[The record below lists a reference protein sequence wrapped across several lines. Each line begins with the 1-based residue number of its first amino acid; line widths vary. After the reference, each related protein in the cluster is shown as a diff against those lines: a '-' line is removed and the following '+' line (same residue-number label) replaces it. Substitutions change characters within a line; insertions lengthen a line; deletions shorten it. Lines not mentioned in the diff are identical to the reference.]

1 MKGRDSGVSYD
12 VPPLKQM
19 CSENNHAY
27 AFYLHLV
34 LESLAIGIYLPPP
47 SACHPCGGSLS
58 AEACCQS
65 QSAKI
70 QVSVAHY
77 DFEGGESH
85 DYLDQGR

>member
-1 MKGRDSGVSYD
+1 MTYHPQTNAFG
-12 VPPLKQM
+12 
-19 CSENNHAY
+19 EEY
-27 AFYLHLV
+27 AFYLHLI
-34 LESLAIGIYLPPP
+34 LESLEIGIYLPPP

-85 DYLDQGR
+85 DRLGQGR